1 MEEILFLDD
10 APLGF
15 SPYEDIAACSM
26 AMDCIQDLDKL
37 LMSGEDAERIEEIK
51 KMVLRIVHTGIKEI
65 HDANF
70 YGEEGEDE

>member
-26 AMDCIQDLDKL
+26 AMDCIQDMDGV
-37 LMSGEDAERIEEIK
+37 LMSREDAAMIEEIK
-51 KMVLRIVHTGIKEI
+51 TMVLKIIHTGIKEI
-65 HDANF
+65 YDSNF
-70 YGEEGEDE
+70 YGEDE

>member
-26 AMDCIQDLDKL
+26 AMDCIQDMDGL
-37 LMSGEDAERIEEIK
+37 LMSREDAAMIAEVKQMALKII
-51 KMVLRIVHTGIKEI
+51 HTGIKEI
-65 HDANF
+65 YEANF
-70 YGEEGEDE
+70 YGEDE